1 TPIGGVVVGGSGSI
15 AQNGVNTVIN
25 QNSALLALNW
35 QSFNVGKDATVLF
48 NQPSF
53 NAVALNRILDQS
65 PSQIFGHIN
74 SNGQVFLINT
84 HGIIFGSS
92 AQLNVGGL
100 VASTLDLT
108 PSDFLSN
115 HFNLDAHG
123 GSAGVVNH
131 GTIQAASG
139 GSVSLVGG
147 KVENDGLIVA
157 NYGRINLDG
166 ADKAVLD
173 FDGNG
178 LINVQITGALQQRLS
193 NDEAAV
199 TNNGRLQADG
209 GTVVLQASAAKDLFT
224 NLVNNTGVIDAHG
237 ISTDGG
243 VVRLV
248 GSGGNTVSSG
258 SIDASGVHGGSV
270 QLLSDQNVGVMGG
283 SIDASG
289 TQGGGSIR
297 VGGGWQGGEGLQTAA
312 VSYVGPDARLDADAT
327 QSGNGG
333 SVVVW
338 GNQGNNF
345 HGSISAR
352 GGATGGDGGRVETSA
367 HDGLNVQGQVDA
379 SAPGGKAGTW
389 LLDPY
394 NVTIATG
401 GTAFSNPF
409 TAAATSTI
417 DPANIDTALKS
428 NTNVFVFTNTKA
440 NGTVDAGNITVNSP
454 ITATGAG
461 SLYLQAVGSIFLN
474 ANIGSDG
481 THPLNVNLWANYGGA
496 AQAISYT
503 SNAACTTCQVIIGD
517 TAPASITTSGGNVN
531 IQTGDSTHAGG
542 SLQLGTSGTITGSID
557 TSGTSNGALN
567 VIATGIAQQASG
579 ASTITAGVA
588 SLDAGAGAITL
599 GNANDFTG
607 AVGLN
612 NSGANNVTL
621 SNGSNALVLGAS
633 NVGSGT
639 ATFNAGAGAITLGSA
654 NAFTGAVSLS
664 NSGANA
670 VALNNGSNA
679 LALGLVNVGSTL
691 GLTYGGSL
699 TLDDSITLVGP
710 LSFSTPVLLGN
721 DITLTSGNGNVS
733 FGGTVDN
740 ATGTARALTVNAG
753 TGAVTFGGAVGG
765 GTNGALASLAATG
778 GSLTLDGNVTTSGN
792 QTYTGAVQLGGNV
805 TLDSSAGNGA
815 VGFTSTVDNAASGTP
830 EALTVNAGTGAVT
843 FTGAVGAGANGA
855 IGGLTV
861 NGNGATS
868 LGAV

>member
-108 PSDFLSN
+108 PNDFLSN

-243 VVRLV
+243 VVRL
-248 GSGGNTVSSG
+248 
-258 SIDASGVHGGSV
+258 
-270 QLLSDQNVGVMGG
+270 
-283 SIDASG
+283 
-289 TQGGGSIR
+289 

-481 THPLNVNLWANYGGA
+481 THSLNVNLWANYGGA
-496 AQAISYT
+496 AQATSYT
-503 SNAACTTCQVIIGD
+503 SNATCASCQVIIGD
-517 TAPASITTSGGNVN
+517 TTSASITTTGGSVN

-542 SLQLGTSGTITGSID
+542 SLQLG
-557 TSGTSNGALN
+557 
-567 VIATGIAQQASG
+567 
-579 ASTITAGVA
+579 
-588 SLDAGAGAITL
+588 
-599 GNANDFTG
+599 
-607 AVGLN
+607 
-612 NSGANNVTL
+612 
-621 SNGSNALVLGAS
+621 
-633 NVGSGT
+633 
-639 ATFNAGAGAITLGSA
+639 
-654 NAFTGAVSLS
+654 
-664 NSGANA
+664 
-670 VALNNGSNA
+670 
-679 LALGLVNVGSTL
+679 
-691 GLTYGGSL
+691 
-699 TLDDSITLVGP
+699 
-710 LSFSTPVLLGN
+710 
-721 DITLTSGNGNVS
+721 
-733 FGGTVDN
+733 
-740 ATGTARALTVNAG
+740 
-753 TGAVTFGGAVGG
+753 
-765 GTNGALASLAATG
+765 
-778 GSLTLDGNVTTSGN
+778 
-792 QTYTGAVQLGGNV
+792 
-805 TLDSSAGNGA
+805 
-815 VGFTSTVDNAASGTP
+815 
-830 EALTVNAGTGAVT
+830 
-843 FTGAVGAGANGA
+843 
-855 IGGLTV
+855 
-861 NGNGATS
+861 
-868 LGAV
+868 

>member
-1 TPIGGVVVGGSGSI
+1 MNTISRTAQRSSRQQAGAMPATALPRLRQQRLALSLAVALGSVSFCGGALAAVAGGVAPGTTPIGGVVVGGSGSI

-108 PSDFLSN
+108 PNDFLSN

-248 GSGGNTVSSG
+248 GSGGNTVSGG

-297 VGGGWQGGEGLQTAA
+297 VGDFLDRNTPSSFRQAGHGFACGTGPCAADLSCLGCGRAAARTPARVRPVGRVRRRAGRDVRRAGALQVHEQEAGRAARHRRLLPRRPVPRPRPRPPHRHDEPGEGGHHLLRAA
-312 VSYVGPDARLDADAT
+312 VRVDRPRGLELARL
-327 QSGNGG
+327 QPRP
-333 SVVVW
+333 
-338 GNQGNNF
+338 
-345 HGSISAR
+345 AR
-352 GGATGGDGGRVETSA
+352 AA
-367 HDGLNVQGQVDA
+367 AGLPSHPHPLAAQPVRPEHRLPLRLPDRLA
-379 SAPGGKAGTW
+379 PPRLRRCTCSAP
-389 LLDPY
+389 
-394 NVTIATG
+394 
-401 GTAFSNPF
+401 S
-409 TAAATSTI
+409 S
-417 DPANIDTALKS
+417 PAWWS
-428 NTNVFVFTNTKA
+428 R
-440 NGTVDAGNITVNSP
+440 P
-454 ITATGAG
+454 
-461 SLYLQAVGSIFLN
+461 
-474 ANIGSDG
+474 
-481 THPLNVNLWANYGGA
+481 
-496 AQAISYT
+496 
-503 SNAACTTCQVIIGD
+503 
-517 TAPASITTSGGNVN
+517 
-531 IQTGDSTHAGG
+531 
-542 SLQLGTSGTITGSID
+542 
-557 TSGTSNGALN
+557 
-567 VIATGIAQQASG
+567 
-579 ASTITAGVA
+579 
-588 SLDAGAGAITL
+588 
-599 GNANDFTG
+599 
-607 AVGLN
+607 
-612 NSGANNVTL
+612 
-621 SNGSNALVLGAS
+621 
-633 NVGSGT
+633 
-639 ATFNAGAGAITLGSA
+639 
-654 NAFTGAVSLS
+654 
-664 NSGANA
+664 
-670 VALNNGSNA
+670 
-679 LALGLVNVGSTL
+679 
-691 GLTYGGSL
+691 
-699 TLDDSITLVGP
+699 
-710 LSFSTPVLLGN
+710 
-721 DITLTSGNGNVS
+721 
-733 FGGTVDN
+733 
-740 ATGTARALTVNAG
+740 
-753 TGAVTFGGAVGG
+753 
-765 GTNGALASLAATG
+765 
-778 GSLTLDGNVTTSGN
+778 
-792 QTYTGAVQLGGNV
+792 
-805 TLDSSAGNGA
+805 
-815 VGFTSTVDNAASGTP
+815 
-830 EALTVNAGTGAVT
+830 
-843 FTGAVGAGANGA
+843 
-855 IGGLTV
+855 
-861 NGNGATS
+861 
-868 LGAV
+868 